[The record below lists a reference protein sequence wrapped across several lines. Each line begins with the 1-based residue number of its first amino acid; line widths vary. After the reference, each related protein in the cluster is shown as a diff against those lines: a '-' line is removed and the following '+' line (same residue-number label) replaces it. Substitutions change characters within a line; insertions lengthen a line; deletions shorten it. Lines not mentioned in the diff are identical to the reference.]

1 MISGISIEDIA
12 TLSEKF
18 WTFYLDGE
26 YGHTNVPSREDAEI
40 HITGACMVHT
50 AATIVVSIHWNLCM
64 GTIVPHVEKQP
75 HLLPLL
81 QQLADFQLCGEFMLT
96 EVGHGLDAR
105 NIETTA
111 TLSPDGTFFDLHS
124 PSAAAAKSMPPA
136 TPLGG
141 VPKVAVVF
149 AQIVIDGKQQG
160 VRGFV
165 VHLTD
170 GPSMCEGVTTTLL
183 PQRPG
188 SRPIDHAVTTFAH
201 VKVDRDCLLGSI
213 ERVESERQSFFEQI
227 HRVSVGGLAISLCNV
242 PALKACAYL
251 AATFSQQRMVI
262 SPSTRVPVPIMSFP
276 TQYGP
281 IISTMAQAAVMETM
295 GHFAIGAFMMPKIPE
310 PLKHAIVCVF
320 KATVTQAAQR
330 HLTELTDRCG
340 WRGLFAF
347 NRISEMQL
355 ALKGNSIAEGDVLVL
370 CISE

>member
-1 MISGISIEDIA
+1 
-12 TLSEKF
+12 
-18 WTFYLDGE
+18 
-26 YGHTNVPSREDAEI
+26 
-40 HITGACMVHT
+40 MVNT

-64 GTIVPHVEKQP
+64 GTIAPHAEKQP

-81 QQLADFQLCGEFMLT
+81 QQLAEFQLCGEFMLT

-111 TLSPDGTFFDLHS
+111 TLSPDGTHFDLHT

-149 AQIVIDGKQQG
+149 AQIVVDGKQQG

-165 VHLTD
+165 VHLTN
-170 GPSMCEGVTTTLL
+170 GPSMCEGVTATLL

-188 SRPIDHAVTTFAH
+188 SRPIDHAVTSFNH
-201 VKVDRDCLLGSI
+201 VKVDRDCLLGDI
-213 ERVESERQSFFEQI
+213 EQTESDRQSFFDQI
-227 HRVSVGGLAISLCNV
+227 HRVSVGGLALSLCNV

-262 SPSTRVPVPIMSFP
+262 SPSTRAPVPIMSFP

-295 GHFAIGAFMMPKIPE
+295 GHFAISAFMTPKLPE
-310 PLKHAIVCVF
+310 PLRHAIVCVF
-320 KATVTQAAQR
+320 KATVTQATQR
-330 HLTELTDRCG
+330 HLIELTDRCG

-370 CISE
+370 CISRSLTHTGTSLPSLR

>member
-1 MISGISIEDIA
+1 MLE
-12 TLSEKF
+12 
-18 WTFYLDGE
+18 
-26 YGHTNVPSREDAEI
+26 HMN
-40 HITGACMVHT
+40 TGACVVNT

-64 GTIVPHVEKQP
+64 GTIAPHAEKQP

-81 QQLADFQLCGEFMLT
+81 RQLAEFQLCGEFMLT

-111 TLSPDGTFFDLHS
+111 TLSPDGTFFDLHT
-124 PSAAAAKSMPPA
+124 PSAAGAKSMPPA

-149 AQIVIDGKQQG
+149 AQIVVDGKRQG
-160 VRGFV
+160 VRAFV

-170 GPSMCEGVTTTLL
+170 GRSMCEGVTTILL

-188 SRPIDHAVTTFAH
+188 SRPIDHAVTTFTH
-201 VKVDRDCLLGSI
+201 VKVDRNCLLGDI

-227 HRVSVGGLAISLCNV
+227 HRVSVGGLALSLCNV

-262 SPSTRVPVPIMSFP
+262 SPSTRAPVPIISFP

-281 IISTMAQAAVMETM
+281 IISTVAQAAVMETM
-295 GHFAIGAFMMPKIPE
+295 GHFGIGAFMMPKVPE
-310 PLKHAIVCVF
+310 PLRHAIVCVF
-320 KATVTQAAQR
+320 KATVTHATQR
-330 HLTELTDRCG
+330 HLIELTDRCG

-347 NRISEMQL
+347 NRISEIQL
-355 ALKGNSIAEGDVLVL
+355 VLKGNSIAEGDVLVL